1 MMRAKFRVQNVSVYK
16 DDNGIVQGETLQ
28 MHAVAREGGYPEDG
42 SDEDNSY
49 ARWSPSG
56 DFRIHIANP
65 ALFGKFVVGDKYYMD
80 FTKADK

>member
-16 DDNGIVQGETLQ
+16 DDNGNVTGENLT
-28 MHAVAREGGYPEDG
+28 MHAVCKDGGYPADG
-42 SDEDNSY
+42 IDEDNTFS
-49 ARWSPSG
+49 RWSPSG

-65 ALFGKFVVGDKYYMD
+65 ALFGKFVIGDKYYMD